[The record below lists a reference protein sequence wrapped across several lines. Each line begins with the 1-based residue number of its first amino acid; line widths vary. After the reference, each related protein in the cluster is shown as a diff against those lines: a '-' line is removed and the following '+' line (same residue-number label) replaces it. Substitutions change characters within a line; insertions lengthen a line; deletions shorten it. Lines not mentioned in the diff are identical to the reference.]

1 MIQTLVVTTAVGLS
15 AFYFLRGAYLDFC
28 GSRGSS
34 CGKCRSAGCPVA
46 RKG

>member
-15 AFYFLRGAYLDFC
+15 AFYFIRGTYLDFC
-28 GSRGSS
+28 GAKDGN
-34 CGKCRSAGCPVA
+34 CGKCSTGGCPVA